1 MTRIKHDELIPVG
14 ISVVPDQSG
23 DELVFKVSSA
33 TFPKQYSVRIDEVGE
48 LHCDCRAARCYMHC
62 WHVTAARAA
71 LEAAARQKKRQQERA
86 RWVQKGLVK
95 V

>member
-1 MTRIKHDELIPVG
+1 MKKNELIPVG

-23 DELVFKVSSA
+23 DELTFKVSSA
-33 TFPKQYSVRIDEVGE
+33 TFPKQYDVTLDELGE
-48 LHCDCRAARCYMHC
+48 LHCTCRAARCKMHC

-71 LEAAARQKKRQQERA
+71 LEAAGRQRKRQQERA
-86 RWVQKGLVK
+86 RWVQKGLVR